1 VIQQFGDVKK
11 LVEQTLDPMVSAFFK
26 NIGQTKTLIQLLQDR
41 SEIQRRSSEDMKA
54 KFAAYNLEL
63 KEVLI
68 GTPASQPNDRA
79 IEQILT
85 QLRARQ
91 IAEEQVETYSQ
102 QEKASVKER
111 ELREAEARA
120 KQQTAITESEL
131 SITVQAN
138 TGKAEYQRSLQ
149 QAAQIRALAEAEAD
163 KVKLLASGDAQRVRA
178 LGEAE
183 ADRAARVGVGQAM
196 AIEEQVR
203 AYGGPQLQLTR
214 EVMNRFAEA
223 IETSRV
229 DVVPKIVV
237 GGGAGGAGGNTGSLL
252 ESLLAVLLSD
262 KLGVGPSPTAAA
274 PAEGAQGAWRDQL
287 RREVQAPLK
296 G

>member
-1 VIQQFGDVKK
+1 
-11 LVEQTLDPMVSAFFK
+11 
-26 NIGQTKTLIQLLQDR
+26 
-41 SEIQRRSSEDMKA
+41 MKA

-85 QLRARQ
+85 QLRSRQ
-91 IAEEQVETYSQ
+91 IAEEQVGTYSQ

-223 IETSRV
+223 IETARI

-237 GGGAGGAGGNTGSLL
+237 GGGAGPGGQTGSLV

-262 KLGVGPSPTAAA
+262 KLGVGLAPAGAAA
-274 PAEGAQGAWRDQL
+274 SAEGTQGAWRDQL